1 MVPADPV
8 KAPVVVIAGP
18 TASGKTALS
27 LALASRYDGEIIN
40 ADASQIRRDL
50 DIGTAKTPWRDAP
63 VRHHLF
69 DIIGPDEE
77 FSIRDY
83 QKVVRPLL
91 EEISAR
97 GRLPFLVGGSGLYI
111 NAALGDYDLSIP
123 GRDPEFD
130 RQFDSIGNAEL
141 HGILVKEDPLAAATI
156 HPNNRR
162 RVLRAI
168 EAARAGKKVSE
179 NRAGRNLLYRA
190 LILCLSAPKAVL
202 YARIEARVEEM
213 FTQGWIG
220 EVQNLIRRDVSI
232 NKIKEIGYKE
242 IAAYLAGEAGLEEIK
257 EEIKKKTRRYAKR
270 QLTWFRNQTDA
281 VFIEPDYDD
290 FAVTIAKVCAVI
302 DGFLGGLSRKR
313 AKKRN

>member
-179 NRAGRNLLYRA
+179 NRAGRNLLYAPSSFACPLPRRSFTRYR
-190 LILCLSAPKAVL
+190 SARRGNVYP
-202 YARIEARVEEM
+202 RVDR
-213 FTQGWIG
+213 

-232 NKIKEIGYKE
+232 NKIKGNRIQGNRCLPRRGSRIGRN
-242 IAAYLAGEAGLEEIK
+242 K
-257 EEIKKKTRRYAKR
+257 EEIKKTRRYAKR

-313 AKKRN
+313 AKRRN